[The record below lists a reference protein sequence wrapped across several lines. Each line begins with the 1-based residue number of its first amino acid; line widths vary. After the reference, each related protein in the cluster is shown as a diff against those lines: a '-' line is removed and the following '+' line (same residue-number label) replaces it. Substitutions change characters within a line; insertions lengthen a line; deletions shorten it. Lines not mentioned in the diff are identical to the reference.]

1 MVTVCLLHRLC
12 SSHSKVGQISH
23 CSSVVGESVAV
34 VAKAGIG
41 VGVAVVSGVGH
52 GVVGGESVGKGGLG
66 LPLLPLR
73 DSGDSGLLGGVGLS
87 EGGLGLSNPSS
98 VHGSNGELGVEGG
111 GNTVVDG
118 GHGETR
124 VSHTESSGIGDILDL
139 LKNSVGVH
147 VGVTTG
153 HTAVGVASLGLGR
166 VQVGVAVVQVAELIL
181 GVELAAHV
189 GGDGGGVG
197 DRGHWGSNRGS
208 GIGYSRGSSIG
219 EAGIAVAS
227 VGVAGVVVEG

>member
-12 SSHSKVGQISH
+12 SSHSKVRQISH

-34 VAKAGIG
+34 VSKTGIG
-41 VGVAVVSGVGH
+41 IGVAVVSGVGH
-52 GVVGGESVGKGGLG
+52 GVVGGESLGKGGLG
-66 LPLLPLR
+66 LSNL
-73 DSGDSGLLGGVGLS
+73 SG
-87 EGGLGLSNPSS
+87 
-98 VHGSNGELGVEGG
+98 VHGGDGELRVEGG
-111 GNTVVDG
+111 SNTVVDR

-124 VSHTESSGIGDILDL
+124 VSHAESSGIGDVLDL

-147 VGVTTG
+147 
-153 HTAVGVASLGLGR
+153 VGVASLGLGR

-197 DRGHWGSNRGS
+197 DRGNWGSNRGS
-208 GIGYSRGSSIG
+208 GIGDSRGSGIG
-219 EAGIAVAS
+219 EAGI
-227 VGVAGVVVEG
+227 